1 MKNYQNLTNRE
12 NEVKDLLIQDLTNG
26 QIAKEL
32 FISIGTVKTH
42 IKNIFEKLCV
52 SNRMEVALC
61 EIEKLRAEVVSL
73 KENAFI
79 TKGV

>member
-12 NEVKDLLIQDLTNG
+12 NEVKDLLIQGLTNG
-26 QIAKEL
+26 QIAKKL
-32 FISIGTVKTH
+32 FISISTVKTH

-52 SNRMEVALC
+52 SKRMEVALC

>member
-12 NEVKDLLIQDLTNG
+12 NEVKDLLILGLTNG

>member
-12 NEVKDLLIQDLTNG
+12 NEVKDLLIQGLTNG